1 MARLLRWLLAA
12 VALAAA
18 AAATGLLLAHREI
31 RSIDPALPD
40 FAALEALAA
49 ESDLPTR
56 VSFWNTASQPAP
68 RSSVLEPSRD
78 PDPDQPY
85 VMSHPAFAVEWA
97 DGRTLLVDVG
107 MEPEDAVAFGRL
119 IEIAGGGAVVA
130 HGGLAARIGPWLGA
144 RPLAIAFTH
153 LHTDHVGGVVALC
166 RAMPDATRVRLLQTG
181 AQVERANF
189 TTRPARALLDA
200 APCLDR
206 ERVADAPVAPLPG
219 LPGAFVIRAAG
230 HTPGSQILGAWVR
243 GPDGVRGHLFAG
255 DAANAID
262 GIRRDVPKPRAYQ
275 TFLVPEWEDRLRR
288 VRAFLREAEQ
298 RGFVIAIAH
307 DERHLA
313 TTGIPTL
320 AP

>member
-1 MARLLRWLLAA
+1 VIARLLGWVLAA
-12 VALAAA
+12 VALLVAAA
-18 AAATGLLLAHREI
+18 AIGLVLAHREI

-49 ESDLPTR
+49 TDDLPVR
-56 VSFWNTASQPAP
+56 VSFWNTASQPTP
-68 RSSVLEPSRD
+68 RSSVLEPGRD
-78 PDPDQPY
+78 PESAQPY
-85 VMSHPAFAVEWA
+85 VMSHPAFAIEWS
-97 DGRTLLVDVG
+97 DGRTLLVDAG
-107 MEPEDAVAFGRL
+107 MEPEDAIAFGRL
-119 IEIAGGGAVVA
+119 IEIVGGGAVEP
-130 HGGLAARIGPWLGA
+130 HGGLAGRIGPWLGA

-166 RAMPDATRVRLLQTG
+166 RAAPAGTRVRLLQTG

-189 TTRPARALLDA
+189 TTRPARALLDT

-206 ERVADAPVAPLPG
+206 ERVAESPAAPLPG

-230 HTPGSQILGAWVR
+230 HTPDSQIAGAWVR
-243 GPDGVRGHLFAG
+243 GPDGLRGYLFAG

-262 GIRRDVPKPRAYQ
+262 GIRRDVPKPRAYR
-275 TFLVPEWEDRLRR
+275 TLMVPEWEDRLRR

-298 RGFVIAIAH
+298 RGFVVAIAH

-313 TTGIPTL
+313 TTGIPSL
-320 AP
+320 